1 VSRWDR
7 AHALSDHFRLGEFFV
22 RGPAVFDEV
31 SWAYVQKQS
40 AAYQDAVLINMARLS
55 SRLEKIRALLG
66 KPLVITSG
74 YRCPTINQQVGG
86 APNSYHV
93 KGMAADLQLSKSD
106 QKRAKLIDWQGGYGK
121 ASSWCHLDI
130 RPYVARWEYS

>member
-1 VSRWDR
+1 MSRWDR

-22 RGPAVFDEV
+22 RGPEVLDEV

-40 AAYQDAVLINMARLS
+40 AAYQDAILINLARLS
-55 SRLEKIRALLG
+55 SRLEKIRGILG

-93 KGMAADLQLSKSD
+93 KGMAADLQLSKAE
-106 QKRAKLIDWQGGYGK
+106 QKRVKLIDWQGGYGK
-121 ASSWCHLDI
+121 AKTWCHLDI
-130 RPYVARWEYS
+130 RPYVARWEYA